1 MKKVI
6 SVLSIVSISV
16 VFGQNQIQYNILKND
31 PVEPRNS
38 LNLEFMN
45 MDVNTK
51 FVDNLSFNVGLFGYS
66 KVTNNLNVAYQINKS
81 YMVLGRLLNKQFPG
95 NLDVNAGIQLFLTDN
110 TSNRTVDVV
119 LDSKDKSVG
128 NTTYTLTKSVSV
140 PATVRKK
147 SGIEG
152 GAIVKRNAFEFLDTD
167 NLLAHTSIGI
177 YAGILSRKITN
188 IVIYDDN
195 YGNSFRSFGSD
206 LFFDALILPVNTFKS
221 VETGLTEKHKSQPFG
236 FRCGYRLYQVEKKE
250 FTGKKFGIS
259 GTASFGYRPFQGW
272 NLSAGIGISILK
284 H

>member
-45 MDVNTK
+45 MDVNTA
-51 FVDNLSFNVGLFGYS
+51 FVDNTSFNIGVNGYS
-66 KVTNNLNVAYQINKS
+66 KINEKICVSYQVNKS
-81 YMVLGRLLNKQFPG
+81 YLILGRLLNKEFPG
-95 NLDVNAGIQLFLTDN
+95 TLDINAGAQFFLADRLV
-110 TSNRTVDVV
+110 NRNVPVV
-119 LDSKDKSVG
+119 LDSKEKDVG
-128 NTTYTLTKSVSV
+128 NLTYTTTKSVTV
-140 PATVRKK
+140 PASIRKK
-147 SGIEG
+147 MGIQG
-152 GAIVKRNAFEFLDTD
+152 GVNFKRNAFEFEDTEG
-167 NLLAHTSIGI
+167 LFAHSAVGI
-177 YAGILSRKITN
+177 YAGLVSRKISN
-188 IVIYDDN
+188 IIISEEQ

-206 LFFDALILPVNTFKS
+206 IFLDVLILPVNKFKNVDGTAS
-221 VETGLTEKHKSQPFG
+221 PAQKALPFG
-236 FRCGYRLYQVEKKE
+236 FRCGYKLFQVEKKE

>member
-95 NLDVNAGIQLFLTDN
+95 NLDVNAGIQLFLSDN
-110 TSNRTVDVV
+110 TSNRTVNVV

-206 LFFDALILPVNTFKS
+206 IFFDALILPVNTFKS

>member
-1 MKKVI
+1 MKKVL
-6 SVLSIVSISV
+6 SVLFIGLAFVAV
-16 VFGQNQIQYNILKND
+16 AQNQIQYKVLKND

-95 NLDVNAGIQLFLTDN
+95 NLDVNAGIQLFLSDN

-206 LFFDALILPVNTFKS
+206 IFFDALILPVNTFKS

>member
-1 MKKVI
+1 MKTA
-6 SVLSIVSISV
+6 LSTILMLSASYL
-16 VFGQNQIQYNILKND
+16 FSQDLIQYKVLKND
-31 PVEPRNS
+31 PAEPKNS

-51 FVDNLSFNVGLFGYS
+51 FVDNLSLNIGLFGYS
-66 KVTNNLNVAYQINKS
+66 KLTNNLNVAYQINKS

-110 TSNRTVDVV
+110 TFNRTVDVV

-128 NTTYTLTKSVSV
+128 NTTYTMTKSLSV
-140 PATVRKK
+140 PATLRKK
-147 SGIEG
+147 LGIQG
-152 GAIVKRNAFEFLDTD
+152 GAIFKRSAFEFTETD
-167 NLLAHTSIGI
+167 NLLAHTSIGF

-206 LFFDALILPVNTFKS
+206 VFFDVFVLPVNTFKS
-221 VETGLTEKHKSQPFG
+221 IETGVSEKHKSQPFG
-236 FRCGYRLYQVEKKE
+236 FRFGYRLYQVERKE

-259 GTASFGYRPFQGW
+259 GTASFGYRPHQGW

-284 H
+284 R

>member
-1 MKKVI
+1 MKKVV
-6 SVLSIVSISV
+6 SVLFIGFATIVV
-16 VFGQNQIQYNILKND
+16 AQNQIQYKVLKND

-81 YMVLGRLLNKQFPG
+81 YMVLGRLLNKQFLG
-95 NLDVNAGIQLFLTDN
+95 NLDINAGIQLFLNDN
-110 TSNRTVDVV
+110 TYNRTVDVV

-147 SGIEG
+147 LGVET
-152 GAIVKRNAFEFLDTD
+152 GAIYKRNAFEFLDAD
-167 NLLAHTSIGI
+167 NLLAHSSIGI

-206 LFFDALILPVNTFKS
+206 LFFDALVLPVNTFKS

-259 GTASFGYRPFQGW
+259 GTASLGYRPHQGW

>member
-259 GTASFGYRPFQGW
+259 GTASFGYRPFLGW